1 MEYIALSNLK
11 RTGQDERRQR
21 SRRFNIGAPAR
32 FSWRGADGALHTAK
46 GTTRDISLHG
56 VFIHTDF
63 VPIPGTTIEI
73 HVTIPS
79 LVSNGLAVRLTGT
92 GTVLRVEPLDS
103 RPTGFAA
110 AVTFQSTGLGGRSE
124 SDS

>member
-1 MEYIALSNLK
+1 MEHIALANPK
-11 RTGQDERRQR
+11 PTGQNERRQR
-21 SRRFNIGAPAR
+21 SRRFNISAAAR
-32 FSWRGADGALHTAK
+32 FSWRGPDGALHTAK
-46 GTTRDISLHG
+46 GTTRDVSLHG

-63 VPIPGTTIEI
+63 VPIPGTAIEI

-110 AVTFQSTGLGGRSE
+110 AVTFQSTGLGARSE